1 MIARAI
7 LQDEYGRKQFL
18 EKSAKFEKNYE
29 KKIKIG
35 FINII
40 IIPLVF
46 LILMFS
52 LESKLVFLILWILS
66 IIILAVYLICVEY
79 IHNKI
84 QKQIKVSGFTSEDFV
99 KVLKE
104 EKDT

>member
-1 MIARAI
+1 MRKISKLNSFI
-7 LQDEYGRKQFL
+7 LT
-18 EKSAKFEKNYE
+18 
-29 KKIKIG
+29 I
-35 FINII
+35 
-40 IIPLVF
+40 VF

-84 QKQIKVSGFTSEDFV
+84 QKQIKVSGFTSEEFV

>member
-66 IIILAVYLICVEY
+66 IIILR
-79 IHNKI
+79 
-84 QKQIKVSGFTSEDFV
+84 FT
-99 KVLKE
+99 
-104 EKDT
+104 